1 MKKTILFLIGLVFVS
16 ANSLADTRATAL
28 LLHNGEGK
36 SFDADQLQQAINE
49 AAAGDTICLSEGT
62 FMAGEKGQLVI
73 DKDVCI
79 IGAGANRTTI
89 GGDVSIAIEGNP
101 TLVRNMLEAVKITK
115 TLQITKDVAG
125 VSLRKCW
132 IGSWFSAEGCLAKD
146 VKIDRCFLNQFGT
159 GISATITSATV
170 CNSVIFILGK
180 RNSISNRFAVGYDI
194 NFYNCTIATISQN
207 CIWAATFVNCILA
220 GNYGF
225 ANYAGIIKDNTFINT
240 LLNNSSSSSSLD
252 NTYIYFN
259 TLQSTSS
266 GNVKDNC
273 YEAEFNCTFETD
285 LNNYPTLNITN
296 DELKANGFLGTDG
309 TIVGAYG
316 GTAPYSL
323 EAEGIAIKE
332 SILRVDPETKQLNVT
347 LKVE

>member
-1 MKKTILFLIGLVFVS
+1 MKKTILFLIGLVCVS
-16 ANSLADTRATAL
+16 VNSLADTRATAL
-28 LLHNGEGK
+28 LLHNGEGR

-49 AAAGDTICLSEGT
+49 AASGDTICLSEGT

-225 ANYAGIIKDNTFINT
+225 ANYTGIIKDNTFINT

-285 LNNYPTLNITN
+285 LNNYPTLSITSE
-296 DELKANGFLGTDG
+296 ELKAKGFLGTDG

-316 GTAPYSL
+316 GSTPYSL
-323 EAEGIAIKE
+323 EPDGIRIKE
-332 SILRVDPETKQLNVT
+332 SVLKVDPATRQLNVT